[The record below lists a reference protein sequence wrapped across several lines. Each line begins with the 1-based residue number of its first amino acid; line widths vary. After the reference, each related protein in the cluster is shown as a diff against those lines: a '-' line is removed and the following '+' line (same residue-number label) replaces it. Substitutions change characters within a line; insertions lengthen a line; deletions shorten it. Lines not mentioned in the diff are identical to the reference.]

1 MQKGSS
7 IMKNSSFSFIIAAV
21 AAIYFCLSGSVSAVP
36 TPPTVNVPDGGS
48 TVLLLGAVLGGIS
61 FVRWQLHR

>member
-1 MQKGSS
+1 
-7 IMKNSSFSFIIAAV
+7 MKSNSFIYITGAA

-61 FVRWQLHR
+61 FLRWQLHR